1 MTDYKDS
8 IRMTHNSF
16 NMSKV
21 SYEIDIFALSG
32 FVMYISSHLDRSYQ
46 I

>member
-32 FVMYISSHLDRSYQ
+32 FVMYISSHLDRLYQ